1 GDDAYR
7 TDGERRQ
14 GQAGLTRVEDEVG
27 HDVDRL
33 GGEVEVLD
41 GVLDGNDVRVLGEP
55 GEGVDLDPP
64 PGATGDVVEHHR
76 LADVGDGPEVG
87 DQALLGGTVVIGG
100 HREDGVGS
108 GLRRLL
114 GQRDR
119 VTGVVGAGAGH
130 DERVLLLHRVDDC
143 VIQGDLLVVVQGG

>member
-1 GDDAYR
+1 EARLEHRVEQMVETTGLFVVAVVEGPDHGLDLPAHQMGGHGDDAYR
-7 TDGERRQ
+7 PDGERRQ
-14 GQAGLTRVEDEVG
+14 GQAGLTRDEDEVG

-41 GVLDGNDVRVLGEP
+41 GVLDGHDVRVLGEP

-64 PGATGDVVEHHR
+64 AGATRDVVEHHR

-100 HREDGVGS
+100 HREDG
-108 GLRRLL
+108 
-114 GQRDR
+114 
-119 VTGVVGAGAGH
+119 
-130 DERVLLLHRVDDC
+130 
-143 VIQGDLLVVVQGG
+143 